1 MTKKTRLLLLFLLL
15 FVAGFGLSSY
25 LRNNPQEKVSQTLST
40 ETPQGQTTFI
50 IDYGDGKK
58 ETASFTPRLVQTV
71 FDALKEI
78 AQQKGIVLD
87 TKQYDF
93 GIFVKA
99 IGGYESSNEK
109 AWIYFVNGAS
119 GTVAADQHQ
128 IKAGDLIE
136 WKYTKPE

>member
-1 MTKKTRLLLLFLLL
+1 MTKKLRLILLFLLL
-15 FVAGFGLSSY
+15 VIGFTLFSF
-25 LRNNPQEKVSQTLST
+25 LRNKSQTENLQSYPA
-40 ETPQGQTTFI
+40 EVPQSQTTLV
-50 IDYGDGKK
+50 IDYGDGKR
-58 ETASFTPRLVQTV
+58 ESSSFVPRQGQTV